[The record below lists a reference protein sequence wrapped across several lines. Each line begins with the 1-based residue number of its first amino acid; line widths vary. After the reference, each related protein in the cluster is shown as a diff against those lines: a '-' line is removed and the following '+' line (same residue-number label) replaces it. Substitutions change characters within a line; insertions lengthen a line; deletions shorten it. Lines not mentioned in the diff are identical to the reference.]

1 VVAGKARLYTAKYSE
16 QPTRRSGRR
25 EFCKRLESLEKAEL
39 LERHEEN
46 LRVLDVS
53 QDVEQPEEKSDRLR
67 KLGAAVSVKVGDSC
81 FVMQPFAP
89 PLGEYYDSVQ

>member
-1 VVAGKARLYTAKYSE
+1 VGQAGVSNSPDFLDFK
-16 QPTRRSGRR
+16 QI
-25 EFCKRLESLEKAEL
+25 FLESLEKVEL